1 MTMNYQPPNLIGATT
16 TSVASNAFM
25 DRQDQARAAGTVML
39 YEFKNTKPKKQLKEI
54 TKILL
59 PEKKSFLKIPY
70 SFKYNM
76 KDRCV
81 VCGTQKVWE
90 ASDNLRPPLPL
101 HKVRKGYPMRG
112 TYCDKH
118 AQIHRQYE
126 MLEQQILA
134 EEHGLSYSAYIPKM
148 PNLNPL
154 SSGPLTSLKQ
164 GDIQSLAGLGWTVK
178 PPQGNIESK
187 EEELFR
193 LLIENESNTKRVKV
207 LLTEGVKVTSKDV
220 QAESE
225 K

>member
-16 TSVASNAFM
+16 PNIASNAFM
-25 DRQDQARAAGTVML
+25 DRYSQARAAGTVIM
-39 YEFKNTKPKKQLKEI
+39 YEYKNIKPKKQLKEI
-54 TKILL
+54 IGILK
-59 PEKKSFLKIPY
+59 PEKKTFFKIPY
-70 SFKYNM
+70 KFKYNM

-81 VCGTQKVWE
+81 VCGTQKIWE

-112 TYCDKH
+112 TYCGKH
-118 AQIHRQYE
+118 ASIHRQYE

-154 SSGPLTSLKQ
+154 ASGPLTSLKQ
-164 GDIQSLAGLGWTVK
+164 MDIQSLSALGWTVK
-178 PPQGNIESK
+178 PPQSGTESK

-193 LLIENESNTKRVKV
+193 LVIESNANNERVKT
-207 LLTEGVKVTSKDV
+207 LLTEGAKIEV
-220 QAESE
+220 QEQVGVE
-225 K
+225 E

>member
-1 MTMNYQPPNLIGATT
+1 MTMNYQPPSLIGA
-16 TSVASNAFM
+16 SANLAQNSFM
-25 DRQDQARAAGTVML
+25 DRTSAARAAGSIMM
-39 YEFKNTKPKKQLKEI
+39 YEYKNIKPKKQLKEI
-54 TKILL
+54 LKILK
-59 PEKKSFLKIPY
+59 PERKTFLKIPY

-112 TYCDKH
+112 TYCGKH
-118 AQIHRQYE
+118 ASIHRQYE

-154 SSGPLTSLKQ
+154 ASGPLTSLKQ
-164 GDIQSLAGLGWTVK
+164 GDIQSLAALGWTVK
-178 PPQGNIESK
+178 PPNSGQESK
-187 EEELFR
+187 EEEFFR
-193 LLIENESNTKRVKV
+193 LLLDVSSSNERMKV
-207 LLTEGVKVTSKDV
+207 LLTEGVKVPSPNDTGGD
-220 QAESE
+220 E
-225 K
+225 

>member
-16 TSVASNAFM
+16 TNVGNPFL
-25 DRQDQARAAGTVML
+25 DRLTQGRAAGAVML
-39 YEFKNTKPKKQLKEI
+39 YEYKNIKPKKQLKEI
-54 TKILL
+54 TKILK
-59 PEKKSFLKIPY
+59 PEKKTFLKLPY
-70 SFKYNM
+70 KFKYNM

-81 VCGTQKVWE
+81 VCGTQKIWE

-112 TYCDKH
+112 TYCGKH
-118 AQIHRQYE
+118 ASIHRQYE

-154 SSGPLTSLKQ
+154 ASGPLTSLKQ
-164 GDIQSLAGLGWTVK
+164 MDIQSLSALGWTVK
-178 PPQGNIESK
+178 PPQSGTESK

-193 LLIENESNTKRVKV
+193 LVIESNANNERVKT
-207 LLTEGVKVTSKDV
+207 LLTEGAKIEV
-220 QAESE
+220 QEQVGVE
-225 K
+225 E